1 MNVVDSSGWIEY
13 LVGGPNASFFEVPL
27 HDIAGLLVPSISI
40 LEVYRYV
47 LRERG
52 RQDALAVAAS
62 MHQGK
67 VVELDEGLALEAAEL
82 GASLGLPLADSIIYA
97 TAQALEAT
105 LWTQDVDFKG
115 MDGVKYRAKR
125 VSPNPDG

>member
-13 LVGGPNASFFEVPL
+13 LVGGPNAKFFERPL
-27 HDIAGLLVPSISI
+27 LDLENLLVPAVSI

-62 MHQGK
+62 MQQGR
-67 VVELDEGLALEAAEL
+67 VLDLDEGLAIEAAEI
-82 GASLGLPLADSIIYA
+82 GASHGLPLADSIIYA
-97 TAQALEAT
+97 SAQSKDAI
-105 LWTQDVDFKG
+105 LWTQDADF
-115 MDGVKYRAKR
+115 DGLDDVKYKPKR
-125 VSPNPDG
+125 GAL

>member
-13 LVGGPNASFFEVPL
+13 LVEGPNAAFFEGPL
-27 HDIAGLLVPSISI
+27 HDAENLLVPSISI

-62 MHQGK
+62 MRHGR
-67 VVELDEGLALEAAEL
+67 VLELDESLAIEAAEI
-82 GASLGLPLADSIIYA
+82 GITHGLPLADSIIYA
-97 TAQALEAT
+97 SAMAHEAM
-105 LWTQDVDFKG
+105 LWTQDAHFEG
-115 MDGVKYRAKR
+115 LEAVKYRPKPGAL
-125 VSPNPDG
+125 